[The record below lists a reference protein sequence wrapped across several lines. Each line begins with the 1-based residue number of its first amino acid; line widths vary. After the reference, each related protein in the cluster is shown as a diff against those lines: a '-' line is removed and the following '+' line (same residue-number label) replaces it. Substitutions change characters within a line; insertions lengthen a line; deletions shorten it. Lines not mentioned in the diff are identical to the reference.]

1 MTAGENE
8 MKKGHVTV
16 KTREG
21 VDLGEMRV
29 DDFGEKLLEQMPK
42 PNEAYN
48 EFYSRVWKAENYVG
62 KSAPPAQ
69 PKAQAAV
76 KAKPSAPV
84 PKEPKFVD
92 VPYVGAPSLP
102 VRHFTETLTDLE
114 AKISKMS
121 D

>member
-21 VDLGEMRV
+21 VEVGEIRV
-29 DDFGEKLLEQMPK
+29 DEFAEKLLEEMPK
-42 PNEAYN
+42 PGKSYDD
-48 EFYSRVWKAENYVG
+48 FYDRAWKAENYVG
-62 KSAPPAQ
+62 KSAPPATQ
-69 PKAQAAV
+69 SKPIKAQ
-76 KAKPSAPV
+76 PAPV
-84 PKEPKFVD
+84 AKEPKFVD
-92 VPYVGAPSLP
+92 VPYVGVPSLP
-102 VRHFTETLTDLE
+102 ERHFTETLTDLE